1 MENDEIMRYQN
12 INCEPISAPQRFDV
26 DADGLAEALK
36 NALQKTEKNLPKF
49 VHLYPS
55 ACSEKSWYRAVPNAT
70 TELGSDWTAA
80 FWTGMLW
87 LSYEMSRNEL
97 FRAVAEAQF
106 DDYAQRYD
114 AFQLMNHHDMGFLF
128 IPSIVA
134 QYKLTGSRKARKLA
148 LKAADVLAGRF
159 SERAGIIQVRD
170 RDIQGAFIIDCSMN
184 VPLLFWAAQ
193 QTGRHDYYVK
203 GLRHMVRVAECMLRA
218 DGSSYQCFQ
227 IDEVTGQPVRG
238 WQGQG
243 YDDASCWARGQ
254 AWLIYGLALCYRYTK
269 DLDFLYAAKCAS
281 NYFLNR
287 LPSDLVCNWDLIFT
301 QDEEQRDTSAA
312 AIAACGLLELHRQLP
327 AQDAE
332 RNLYLN
338 AGRAITVRLAERYTA
353 DSAVTDGLLLHGVYC
368 RDKGDGGLGDDE
380 CCIWGDYFYMEALV
394 RLSQKDGWNPY
405 W

>member
-26 DADGLAEALK
+26 EADGLAEALK

-184 VPLLFWAAQ
+184 VPLLF
-193 QTGRHDYYVK
+193 
-203 GLRHMVRVAECMLRA
+203 L
-218 DGSSYQCFQ
+218 S
-227 IDEVTGQPVRG
+227 
-238 WQGQG
+238 
-243 YDDASCWARGQ
+243 
-254 AWLIYGLALCYRYTK
+254 LIHI
-269 DLDFLYAAKCAS
+269 
-281 NYFLNR
+281 
-287 LPSDLVCNWDLIFT
+287 LVV
-301 QDEEQRDTSAA
+301 
-312 AIAACGLLELHRQLP
+312 P
-327 AQDAE
+327 
-332 RNLYLN
+332 
-338 AGRAITVRLAERYTA
+338 ERYH
-353 DSAVTDGLLLHGVYC
+353 VG
-368 RDKGDGGLGDDE
+368 R
-380 CCIWGDYFYMEALV
+380 I
-394 RLSQKDGWNPY
+394 
-405 W
+405 

>member
-26 DADGLAEALK
+26 EADGLAEALK

-203 GLRHMVRVAECMLRA
+203 GLRCSRM
-218 DGSSYQCFQ
+218 
-227 IDEVTGQPVRG
+227 
-238 WQGQG
+238 
-243 YDDASCWARGQ
+243 
-254 AWLIYGLALCYRYTK
+254 
-269 DLDFLYAAKCAS
+269 YAAGRWFELSMLS
-281 NYFLNR
+281 NR
-287 LPSDLVCNWDLIFT
+287 RGDRT
-301 QDEEQRDTSAA
+301 
-312 AIAACGLLELHRQLP
+312 ACP
-327 AQDAE
+327 
-332 RNLYLN
+332 
-338 AGRAITVRLAERYTA
+338 RLAGT
-353 DSAVTDGLLLHGVYC
+353 G
-368 RDKGDGGLGDDE
+368 
-380 CCIWGDYFYMEALV
+380 I
-394 RLSQKDGWNPY
+394 
-405 W
+405 